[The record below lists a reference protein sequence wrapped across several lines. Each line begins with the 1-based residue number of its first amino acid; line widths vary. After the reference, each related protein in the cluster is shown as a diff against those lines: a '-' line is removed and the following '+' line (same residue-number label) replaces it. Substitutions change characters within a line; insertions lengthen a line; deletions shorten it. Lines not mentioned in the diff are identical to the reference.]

1 MTVAAQQLW
10 QHGRG
15 LAERFGLGRVIGCAA
30 LGCMV
35 PMFLIPAVLCGVL
48 WWFMPFVGN
57 VLDMTGV
64 SGIFQRVEP
73 TPIPLVGDRATWQP
87 AVTPVPTLAPIY
99 PGRQGVIVQVG
110 PTPVYASATA
120 VPLPGQVEQ
129 PAYSDRPMQEY
140 ATYQGNT
147 PAEMH
152 LYLAKANLW
161 GSRRT
166 PYSRGQRLT
175 YPDGTQVTVVTG
187 DFDFTLIADQHGQQ
201 WYCGPSVN
209 TLSDLANCMFWR

>member
-10 QHGRG
+10 GYGRG
-15 LAERFGLGRVIGCAA
+15 LAEQFGLGRVVGCAA
-30 LGCMV
+30 LGCLV
-35 PMFLIPAVLCGVL
+35 PMLLIPAVLCGAI
-48 WWFMPFVGN
+48 WWFTPVAGN

-64 SGIFQRVEP
+64 AGVFQSVEA
-73 TPIPLVGDRATWQP
+73 TPVPLVAQPVAWRP
-87 AVTPVPTLAPIY
+87 AVTPVPTMAPVY
-99 PGRQGVIVQVG
+99 PGQQGVIVQVG

-120 VPLPGQVEQ
+120 VPLTEQSEQ

-140 ATYQGNT
+140 VPYQGNT

-175 YPDGTQVTVVTG
+175 YPDGTQITVITG
-187 DFDFTLIADQHGQQ
+187 DFDFTLIADQQGQQ
-201 WYCGPSVN
+201 WYCGPSVDA
-209 TLSDLANCMFWR
+209 LSDLANCVFWR